1 MTASATTSRKSG
13 AREGGGNACRSPRHH
28 RHRHPRKPPLPGGR
42 QASPPL
48 PAFYLCHCLQ
58 PPNGAHTSGHLP
70 PPPSPPFRYNAS
82 THAARASSQAA
93 SSASPSARRPRTQSP
108 LAPPH
113 RQPPP
118 PAAPPPAL
126 LRPGRATP
134 PPPPR
139 RLKNPPATLTKALG
153 RPPIGGVSR
162 HVDCVVKIGAAAPN
176 APAPTVSARGG
187 GRRRRLSRRRRF
199 RRRPPRVDDNFKCPS
214 PSLSDMSPPAEGRR
228 RSPRP
233 PRLPLPPACPPPP
246 PTQTGGHDGGVGTQ
260 PATYA
265 GRLVGC
271 TCTATLE
278 GGGDWGKRGVGSGGA
293 SRLGVRSDREERPQ
307 CCGGRTEGWGWW
319 PHRRRHGSCAR
330 GAPAATTAACARGGE
345 GRASVRRGEELAEG
359 EVPQPHRRPYMC
371 PLRHQMSTSELTPTS
386 FMSRVCWQGA
396 CTAKSTRM
404 ERACSPRPT
413 TLSEGAPFSPSP
425 PTPAQGPAVSPSIIA
440 WPIHPIPPTPA

>member
-48 PAFYLCHCLQ
+48 PASYLCHCLQ
-58 PPNGAHTSGHLP
+58 PPNGAHTSGHLT

-153 RPPIGGVSR
+153 RRPIGGESR

-187 GRRRRLSRRRRF
+187 GRCRRLSRRRRF
-199 RRRPPRVDDNFKCPS
+199 RRRPPRVDDNFN
-214 PSLSDMSPPAEGRR
+214 A
-228 RSPRP
+228 
-233 PRLPLPPACPPPP
+233 LPPASVTCPPQRRVVGGRRAPRAYHCRPHVHPRHPHRQAATTGASAHSRPLMRGGSSGAPAPP
-246 PTQTGGHDGGVGTQ
+246 PSRGEGTGANAASAAAVPAALASAQT
-260 PATYA
+260 A
-265 GRLVGC
+265 
-271 TCTATLE
+271 
-278 GGGDWGKRGVGSGGA
+278 
-293 SRLGVRSDREERPQ
+293 RSDRSAAAVGRRGGDGGHTAAATGRAPAGLPPPQ
-307 CCGGRTEGWGWW
+307 PPRAPGGGRDVPVSAAGKNWQK
-319 PHRRRHGSCAR
+319 AR
-330 GAPAATTAACARGGE
+330 
-345 GRASVRRGEELAEG
+345 
-359 EVPQPHRRPYMC
+359 
-371 PLRHQMSTSELTPTS
+371 
-386 FMSRVCWQGA
+386 
-396 CTAKSTRM
+396 
-404 ERACSPRPT
+404 
-413 TLSEGAPFSPSP
+413 SPSP
-425 PTPAQGPAVSPSIIA
+425 TAARTCV
-440 WPIHPIPPTPA
+440 H